1 MPAHRE
7 HSAMDHNESLVLE
20 QAGVR
25 GQFVYVRV
33 GGNHMAKVL
42 LTDLA
47 DFVVI
52 AQEFALACE

>member
-1 MPAHRE
+1 
-7 HSAMDHNESLVLE
+7 MDHNESLVLE